1 MKEKNKKETK
11 SIYICP
17 ACGSPSFVDE
27 GLANY
32 KDIVTI
38 SMNKTGMTVEGGSP
52 ELDIIKSTI
61 KCAKCGK
68 EVT

>member
-1 MKEKNKKETK
+1 MEEKGKKEGLY
-11 SIYICP
+11 SCP
-17 ACGSPSFVDE
+17 ACGSTSFIDE

-32 KDIVTI
+32 RDSVRI
-38 SMNKTGMTVEGGSP
+38 SMIKTGMTIEGGSP

-68 EVT
+68 DFL